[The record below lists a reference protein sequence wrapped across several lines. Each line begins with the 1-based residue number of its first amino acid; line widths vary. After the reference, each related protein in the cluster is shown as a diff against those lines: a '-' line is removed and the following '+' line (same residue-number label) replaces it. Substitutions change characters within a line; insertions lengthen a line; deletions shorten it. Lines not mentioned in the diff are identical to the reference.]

1 MLSYIFQK
9 SNLLIYK
16 LFFFFSAYFTSTLL
30 FLTYDI
36 SLSPDFAKY
45 FKYFE
50 FYSSQIEV
58 SGKEQGNLYFFTAY
72 IFSYLIQIFNGQYE
86 IIQNLNISLH
96 FFNSL
101 LFLIGLLGLIKYLI
115 GLGYSKKIVFLT
127 GTVVCFLPIST
138 AMRLTFK
145 PEILAFTFLCWM
157 LFDFNKLKEV
167 SFLYQSKYQ
176 INFIRFFIFLG
187 LSLSLKISIS
197 AMFALFFG
205 LKFFTIK
212 RKLKITKQLIA
223 LFLLFCTLLNLE
235 SFLLNQKFFSDVTH
249 TEKYN
254 NEAPLSFF
262 TNINYEHLKNNPNR
276 YFHSDSF
283 ISITLFDSFN
293 DFFLLYGNS
302 EYTELNLDRKNFF
315 NTISQ
320 TDKSIPPKVKFDKNN
335 NIITFYANFDERWI
349 DPNYVD
355 ETRFRFSFIFS
366 TIFYFLITFFSFI
379 RKDLKVELL
388 SPFIGIILVIIS
400 SAGLFGVQNFDPSVG
415 DSAKTF
421 YYCFFIIISF
431 SMLLPEIL
439 NKIKYFYKTI
449 SVILIVLF
457 LFFTGMPSDY
467 TNETKALLESKN
479 STIITCDINNIIF
492 SSYLFSENSNCDYED
507 NYLYLSTRTYEN
519 FKFSLNYMVIPYLSL
534 GSIIFLFFYQ
544 YLHKKEKLK
553 KSI

>member
-197 AMFALFFG
+197 AMFALFF
-205 LKFFTIK
+205 
-212 RKLKITKQLIA
+212 
-223 LFLLFCTLLNLE
+223 
-235 SFLLNQKFFSDVTH
+235 
-249 TEKYN
+249 
-254 NEAPLSFF
+254 
-262 TNINYEHLKNNPNR
+262 
-276 YFHSDSF
+276 
-283 ISITLFDSFN
+283 
-293 DFFLLYGNS
+293 
-302 EYTELNLDRKNFF
+302 
-315 NTISQ
+315 
-320 TDKSIPPKVKFDKNN
+320 
-335 NIITFYANFDERWI
+335 
-349 DPNYVD
+349 
-355 ETRFRFSFIFS
+355 
-366 TIFYFLITFFSFI
+366 
-379 RKDLKVELL
+379 
-388 SPFIGIILVIIS
+388 
-400 SAGLFGVQNFDPSVG
+400 
-415 DSAKTF
+415 
-421 YYCFFIIISF
+421 
-431 SMLLPEIL
+431 
-439 NKIKYFYKTI
+439 
-449 SVILIVLF
+449 
-457 LFFTGMPSDY
+457 
-467 TNETKALLESKN
+467 
-479 STIITCDINNIIF
+479 
-492 SSYLFSENSNCDYED
+492 
-507 NYLYLSTRTYEN
+507 
-519 FKFSLNYMVIPYLSL
+519 
-534 GSIIFLFFYQ
+534 
-544 YLHKKEKLK
+544 
-553 KSI
+553 